1 MQKNAC
7 FHPYLYIIIYYK
19 QYTKRFTR
27 QSLDMFRT
35 INIITV
41 AMAHRSYVIAVMG
54 SAHTRQSPEAC
65 APSVSRFRGFWE
77 IFLPACLHLGLLT
90 ARCVWMIFLLQLYH
104 SSELISRSLWKKK
117 NQRSFKPHKC
127 RFRRYPQSKNIF
139 ATHIYFFFLNI
150 FLGNCIFT
158 YISMTVNIKIDKV
171 VIKLKISPRFI

>member
-41 AMAHRSYVIAVMG
+41 AMAHRSYVIAEMG

-104 SSELISRSLWKKK
+104 PSELISRSLWKKK
-117 NQRSFKPHKC
+117 IRDVLNHTNVDFVGTHNQRI
-127 RFRRYPQSKNIF
+127 YLQ
-139 ATHIYFFFLNI
+139 HIYIFLNI
-150 FLGNCIFT
+150 SLGNCIFT